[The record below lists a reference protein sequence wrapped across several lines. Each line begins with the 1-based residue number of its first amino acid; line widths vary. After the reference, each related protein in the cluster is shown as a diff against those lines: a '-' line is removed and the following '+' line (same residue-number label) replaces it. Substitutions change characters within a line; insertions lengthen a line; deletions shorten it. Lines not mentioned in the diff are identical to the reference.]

1 VENQWLTRQRCAC
14 QSVACRGVWFTANT
28 RTLQRVKKRRRRSGK
43 RKVEKEEEEEEG
55 RKRKMWFTA
64 LAVAQIKKKD
74 HFRQS
79 LLVHCW
85 DFFILFYFF
94 IFSGGKKTLHTHLR
108 VVRQNNWTGYIT
120 TEEERNY
127 IGRRERAAAYIT
139 LHTLMIALARI
150 CLSLPNKAARLWHH
164 AHNPTFGCVLS
175 AGGWVE
181 NLHTKAKRSNQNRA
195 GKGWSISFIQFS
207 FFSISL

>member
-85 DFFILFYFF
+85 DFFILFFFF

-175 AGGWVE
+175 AGGGWRIY
-181 NLHTKAKRSNQNRA
+181 TPKQNDRTRTA
-195 GKGWSISFIQFS
+195 RGKVGLYRLFNFP